1 MKLAAK
7 MNFRFP
13 QFSPTPLSQLIPQAS
28 PEAIKLMEDTMGYN
42 PSKRPTC
49 TQCLQYPFFKVGV
62 SLNSKPPAAKT
73 AAAPRATYQ
82 PQPKANAS
90 YASSGYSTQSTSS
103 FAAQQSS
110 QAAAPANKYGRA
122 NK

>member
-1 MKLAAK
+1 
-7 MNFRFP
+7 
-13 QFSPTPLSQLIPQAS
+13 
-28 PEAIKLMEDTMGYN
+28 MGRYN

-73 AAAPRATYQ
+73 AAAPKATYQ
-82 PQPKANAS
+82 PKANSS
-90 YASSGYSTQSTSS
+90 YASSGYSTQSTPS

-110 QAAAPANKYGRA
+110 PAPANKYGGGRRRMGNA
-122 NK
+122 GASVMGGGMTGSMASNTNSSAPKNDEPIGYGRY